1 MGAAEEFSERV
12 EMQLS
17 SRVRPWLMLMSDSK
31 QRATIPTPNAFFP
44 CVLSESLFPNKLLK
58 SPALGFTNVL

>member
-1 MGAAEEFSERV
+1 
-12 EMQLS
+12 MQLS
-17 SRVRPWLMLMSDSK
+17 SRIRPWLMLMSDSK

>member
-1 MGAAEEFSERV
+1 
-12 EMQLS
+12 MQLS
-17 SRVRPWLMLMSDSK
+17 SWVGTRLMLMSDSK

-44 CVLSESLFPNKLLK
+44 FVLSESLFPNKLLK